1 MADNKRVIVHN
12 LAPWQ
17 VSFARKT
24 MLGDVVIPPN
34 GKMFLDEQEI
44 KMQYYSNNV
53 LFVGTDGNGAHAR
66 IYIED
71 AAIRKELNFES
82 EDGTVTQNIVT
93 DELLKKI
100 FGYKRQ
106 ADFEKAIREHIVA
119 HFEKFMLIDFI
130 QRNEI
135 NDYKKIRFA
144 EDYAGVKVT

>member
-1 MADNKRVIVHN
+1 MDNKRVLVHN

-17 VSFARKT
+17 VSFSRKS

-34 GKMFLDEQEI
+34 GKILLDEQEI
-44 KMQYYSNNV
+44 MMQCYANNI
-53 LFVGTDGNGAHAR
+53 LFVGTDGHGAHAR

-71 AAIRKELNFES
+71 EAIRKALDFDS
-82 EDGTVTQNIVT
+82 DDGTVTQNIVT

-144 EDYAGVKVT
+144 EEYAGVKVT

>member
-1 MADNKRVIVHN
+1 MADNRRIIVHN

-24 MLGDVVIPPN
+24 MIGDVVIPPN

-44 KMQYYSNNV
+44 MMQCYSNNV
-53 LFVGTDGNGAHAR
+53 LFVGTDGHGTHAR
-66 IYIED
+66 IFIED
-71 AAIRKELNFES
+71 ETIRKKLDFES

-144 EDYAGVKVT
+144 EEYAGVKME

>member
-1 MADNKRVIVHN
+1 
-12 LAPWQ
+12 
-17 VSFARKT
+17 

-44 KMQYYSNNV
+44 MMQCYANNI
-53 LFVGTDGNGAHAR
+53 LFIGTDGHGAHAR
-66 IYIED
+66 IFIED
-71 AAIRKELNFES
+71 AAIRKALDFEN
-82 EDGTVTQNIVT
+82 EDGTITQNIVT
-93 DELLKKI
+93 DDLLKKI

-106 ADFEKAIREHIVA
+106 ADFEKAIKEHIVM

-144 EDYAGVKVT
+144 EEHAGVKVS